1 MNHGKDTKMKAVKPS
16 KKPSSKS
23 TGLSR
28 FAIAPGEAPR
38 KVPKD
43 LLDEFDEAC
52 RQEDEDTPT

>member
-1 MNHGKDTKMKAVKPS
+1 MKAVKPS
-16 KKPSSKS
+16 KKPSPKS